1 MSLGFG
7 DFGPARGTVG
17 ESKTE
22 RDMGRARAG
31 PRDPYSGAMAEIRKF
46 KPGAGGEIAQALAK
60 AMGEGVRPAT
70 PGAAPEP
77 PKPKKVVKVGPT
89 ATSGAIWDPFLKSSP
104 RAKASKPAA
113 EPGQNSPDK
122 ADGKDEPT
130 TD

>member
-1 MSLGFG
+1 M
-7 DFGPARGTVG
+7 ANVG

-22 RDMGRARAG
+22 RDAIGGTGWA
-31 PRDPYSGAMAEIRKF
+31 RDPYSGGMAEIRKF

-77 PKPKKVVKVGPT
+77 PKPKKVIKVGPT
-89 ATSGAIWDPFLKSSP
+89 ATSGAIWDPFLKSPP
-104 RAKASKPAA
+104 RAKGSKPAA
-113 EPGQNSPDK
+113 E
-122 ADGKDEPT
+122 AAKDESSRTADEAT